1 MREKVFMKY
10 TVLGS
15 GSCVPDSRKN
25 SSGGL
30 LEINGIL
37 ILVDCGTG
45 VLHTIPGTGYDYKEI
60 DVVCLTHLHLD
71 HVNDFGALLFALS
84 HDPECK
90 RKKELLI
97 IAPKGFSQFYENL
110 KRLYGDTLENSF
122 DVVIREM
129 GNEDF
134 DYGDIN
140 IQTLQTFHTEN
151 SIGFRFTYKGKV
163 VCISGDTGYN
173 DNIIALCKN
182 ADLAVL
188 ECSFPQKLHEG
199 IHLNPILI
207 SKILAK
213 ADVKKVLLTHLYPH
227 TEDYPIIEYIT
238 REYDGDITIVQVGKS
253 YTI

>member
-1 MREKVFMKY
+1 MKY
-10 TVLGS
+10 TVFGS
-15 GSCVPDSRKN
+15 GSCVPDSQKN

-30 LEINGIL
+30 LELNGIL

-71 HVNDFGALLFALS
+71 HVNDLGALLFALRN
-84 HDPECK
+84 DPECK
-90 RKKELLI
+90 REKELLI
-97 IAPKGFSQFYENL
+97 IAPKGFTQFYENL
-110 KRLYGDTLENSF
+110 KRLYGETIEPPF
-122 DVVIREM
+122 DIVIREM

-134 DYGDIN
+134 DYGDIH

-173 DNIIALCKN
+173 DNIITLCKD

-199 IHLNPILI
+199 IHLNPMLI
-207 SKILAK
+207 SKIVTEAG
-213 ADVKKVLLTHLYPH
+213 VKKVLLTHLYPQ

-238 REYDGDITIVQVGKS
+238 RDYNGDIKIAQVGKS
-253 YTI
+253 YTV